1 MDKQEIRERIWKLLE
16 DKNIATFPR
25 PVYGRIPNFKG
36 SERAAEMLAKTKEFQ
51 MAQIIKVNPD
61 SPQRP
66 VRELALRMCKI
77 VIVPTP
83 RLRGEFFLLDP
94 KRITD
99 YRYASTIQG
108 FTKLGERIDIF
119 NISKIDMIVA
129 GSVAVT
135 LTGERIGKGEGYS
148 ELEFAM
154 LRELGKVDENVPI
167 ATTVHEAQIVDY
179 IPYEVYD
186 LTLDIIAT
194 PERVIYTHR
203 SRGRPKGIY
212 TEYLSRE
219 KIEETPFLKQFLIK
233 YHNYK

>member
-36 SERAAEMLAKTKEFQ
+36 AERAAEMLAKTKEFQ
-51 MAQIIKVNPD
+51 TARIIKVNPD

-66 VRELALRMCKI
+66 VRELALRMGKI

-94 KRITD
+94 KKITD
-99 YRYASTIQG
+99 YKYASTIQG

-179 IPYEVYD
+179 IPHEVYD

-194 PERVIYTHR
+194 PERVIYTNR

-212 TEYLSRE
+212 LEYLSRE

-233 YHNYK
+233 YHNYR